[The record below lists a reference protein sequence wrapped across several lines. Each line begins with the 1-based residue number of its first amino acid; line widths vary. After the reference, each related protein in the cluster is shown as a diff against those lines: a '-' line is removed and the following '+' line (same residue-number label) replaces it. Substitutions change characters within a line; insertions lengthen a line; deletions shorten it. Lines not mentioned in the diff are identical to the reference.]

1 MTTAAH
7 HEEPQMPLP
16 NMDAPLGLRLRRARE
31 LAGLSVADV
40 AEKLRLKS
48 ATVEA
53 IEREDYDRLGAAVY
67 VRGYFNSY
75 ARLVGLPLVVVDSA
89 FKREAAP
96 VPELR
101 TTARVSHSRFL
112 FDRYAKRAVYVVMT
126 AAIVV
131 PVIFLATSDQL
142 PRPGATLTPLSAPA
156 VGGPAV
162 ASAAADASNPPVV
175 DGTQY
180 GPPAPTAP
188 VAPRSAAE
196 NPVVASLTPFYKPQV
211 ELPPVAPP
219 AGQGLVLQF
228 EGASWV
234 EVLGTDGQRLAYGLL
249 PAGTTR
255 EFAPG
260 SVSKVSL
267 GNANA
272 VQVRMN
278 GEAADISP
286 FRRANVARFTVSSQG
301 TLAPAGG

>member
-7 HEEPQMPLP
+7 TEDHQMPLP

-31 LAGLSVADV
+31 NAGLGVAEV

-53 IEREDYDRLGAAVY
+53 IEREDFDTLGAAVY

-75 ARLVGLPLVVVDSA
+75 ARLVGLPTVIVDSA
-89 FKREAAP
+89 FRKETVP

-131 PVIFLATSDQL
+131 PVILLATSDQL
-142 PRPGATLTPLSAPA
+142 PRRGATLTLDAPVTGLPAAPA
-156 VGGPAV
+156 TRP
-162 ASAAADASNPPVV
+162 AAANPPV
-175 DGTQY
+175 DGTEF
-180 GPPAPTAP
+180 GPPAPAV
-188 VAPRSAAE
+188 VAVPRSAAE

-211 ELPPVAPP
+211 EMPPVAPP

-228 EGASWV
+228 SGASWV
-234 EVLGTDGQRLAYGLL
+234 EVLGHDGQRLAYGLL

-260 SVSKVSL
+260 SVAKVSL

-278 GEAADISP
+278 GEAADIGAY
-286 FRRANVARFTVSSQG
+286 RRANVARFTVSSQG

>member
-1 MTTAAH
+1 MSTAASN
-7 HEEPQMPLP
+7 EEHQLPLP

-31 LAGLSVADV
+31 HAGLSVADV

-48 ATVEA
+48 ATVDA
-53 IEREDYDRLGAAVY
+53 IEREDFDTLGAAVY

-75 ARLVGLPLVVVDSA
+75 ARLVGLPLVLVDSA
-89 FKREAAP
+89 FKRETAP
-96 VPELR
+96 MPELR

-142 PRPGATLTPLSAPA
+142 PRPGATLTPLESPVAGRA
-156 VGGPAV
+156 VVVPVPGQV
-162 ASAAADASNPPVV
+162 AALPRV
-175 DGTQY
+175 DGTEF
-180 GPPAPTAP
+180 GPPAPAE
-188 VAPRSAAE
+188 VAAPRSAAE

-228 EGASWV
+228 TGASWV
-234 EVLGTDGQRLAYGLL
+234 EVLGHDGRRLAYGLL
-249 PAGTTR
+249 QAGTSR

-260 SVSKVSL
+260 SVARVSL

-278 GEAADISP
+278 GAAADISAY
-286 FRRANVARFTVSSQG
+286 RRANVARFTVSSQG

>member
-1 MTTAAH
+1 MITAANN
-7 HEEPQMPLP
+7 EDQQMPLP

-31 LAGLSVADV
+31 NAGLGVAEV

-53 IEREDYDRLGAAVY
+53 IEREDFDTLGAAVY

-75 ARLVGLPLVVVDSA
+75 ARLVGLPTVIVDSA
-89 FKREAAP
+89 FRKETVP

-131 PVIFLATSDQL
+131 PVILLATSDQL
-142 PRPGATLTPLSAPA
+142 PRQGATLTLDAP
-156 VGGPAV
+156 VSGVPAATGANV
-162 ASAAADASNPPVV
+162 AATNPAAD
-175 DGTQY
+175 GTEF
-180 GPPAPTAP
+180 GPPAPAVIVP
-188 VAPRSAAE
+188 PRSAAE
-196 NPVVASLTPFYKPQV
+196 NPVVASLTPFYKPQLD
-211 ELPPVAPP
+211 LPPVAPP
-219 AGQGLVLQF
+219 AGQGLELQF
-228 EGASWV
+228 SGASWV
-234 EVLGTDGQRLAYGLL
+234 EVLGHDGQRLAYGLL

-260 SVSKVSL
+260 SVAKVSL

-278 GEAADISP
+278 GEAADIGAY
-286 FRRANVARFTVSSQG
+286 RRANVARFTVSSQG